1 MNYGHPFPDDAPHPG
16 NAVLRRGKGKPLW
29 HKSDHRYG
37 NKCGAADN
45 GFVPSL
51 VGDHQF
57 IRCALLQHTF
67 IALLLRDKLTFK
79 RRQMAGQLRQKGQPF
94 VERHRLEFFFDKK
107 FSRFLLAASFIV
119 GISFLFL
126 LRSASP
132 HKRFLHMRRRP
143 HRFWLHNV
151 KQRLRLHNVL
161 FPHVD
166 PPFPCLP
173 YLIYVC
179 P

>member
-37 NKCGAADN
+37 NKSGAADN

-51 VGDHQF
+51 VSDHQF

-94 VERHRLEFFFDKK
+94 VERHRLEFFFGKNSVGSSSP
-107 FSRFLLAASFIV
+107 SRSSLEFPSSSCCVRLVHINVSCICAAARIAF
-119 GISFLFL
+119 GCT
-126 LRSASP
+126 
-132 HKRFLHMRRRP
+132 M
-143 HRFWLHNV
+143 
-151 KQRLRLHNVL
+151 
-161 FPHVD
+161 
-166 PPFPCLP
+166 
-173 YLIYVC
+173 
-179 P
+179 